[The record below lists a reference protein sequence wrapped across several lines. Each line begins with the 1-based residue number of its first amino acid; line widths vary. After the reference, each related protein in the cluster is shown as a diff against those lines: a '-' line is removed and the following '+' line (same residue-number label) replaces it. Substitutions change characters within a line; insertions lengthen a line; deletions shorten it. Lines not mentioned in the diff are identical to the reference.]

1 MTAEIAGAQ
10 PHQSVVDAAIAGDT
24 ESGENKKERT
34 PTIKFNPLPKHSQN
48 NKKHKRVK
56 PPKMDDE
63 QKKLAQAR
71 IDKQMVEGFERI
83 FFQKML
89 QIIKDGGPKKV
100 VPPGQEGKVK
110 PQANLD
116 EVKQFAVNYVKH
128 APPLPPK
135 AELPAGKAMRHALM
149 YYYGF
154 DFVEG
159 TMVPPIKYGECNW
172 DEGIPHESAH
182 RVFIDAFRMRV
193 EDELVFANNVH
204 GNAKDVK
211 LGTMKFGPQ
220 ARNDFAMFLRK
231 ARKGVNEQPTM
242 LPSWWTK
249 EDDKICQEAE
259 ILHERFQ
266 KADAK
271 ALYGAEE
278 FQNLRVLA
286 ELVLGTPIGAGIPYE
301 ADFDIFKDKQ
311 GVYWHDVDPAVDTVP
326 KPPSKGK
333 QVDKKEL
340 SKKRIEEELDYV
352 VKGRK

>member
-1 MTAEIAGAQ
+1 MTVEQQQDMDNNNIITDDG
-10 PHQSVVDAAIAGDT
+10 
-24 ESGENKKERT
+24 NERK
-34 PTIKFNPLPKHSQN
+34 PSTIKFNPLPKHAQN

-71 IDKQMVEGFERI
+71 IDKQMNEGFEKI

-89 QIIKDGGPKKV
+89 EICKEGGPKRV
-100 VPPGQEGKVK
+100 VPTGEEGKTK
-110 PQANLD
+110 ARASLE
-116 EVKQFAVNYVKH
+116 EVKEFAVNYVKH

-159 TMVPPIKYGECNW
+159 TIIPPIKYGECNW

-211 LGTMKFGPQ
+211 LGTIKFGPQ
-220 ARNDFAMFLRK
+220 ARNDFATFLRK
-231 ARKGVNEQPTM
+231 ARKGVNGQPTM
-242 LPSWWTK
+242 LPSWWKK
-249 EDDKICQEAE
+249 EDDKICEGAE

-271 ALYGAEE
+271 ALYGEE

-311 GVYWHDVDPAVDTVP
+311 GVYWHDVDPSLDTVP

-340 SKKRIEEELDYV
+340 SKERIKEELDYV